1 MNSKTRNP
9 FNVTKAVD
17 FSDQQILDFWVDWP
31 RADRSEPDSS
41 GILNLVQPTSPMP
54 MIIEGGKG
62 SGKTHLMRYLTLT
75 NQLLRS
81 DNNVEQTLDE
91 DGYIGIYVRFSALN
105 ASRFKGKN
113 QSAEIWASIFAY
125 YSELWLGQIMLESIA
140 RLAELSPAVAADI
153 ATVGQD
159 LARMLTKAPAS
170 DLSTLQDFLTYLQQ
184 EQRLVDH
191 EINNCGLTGTLD
203 IAINMNRGAL
213 IFDGCQ
219 VISQSSELL
228 RDIMFLFLL
237 DEYENLNAE
246 QQVYVNTL
254 IREKRPPANFKIGTR
269 SYGMKTY
276 KTLNSGERLKEG
288 SEFSLLKLDDQLR
301 SDPKAY
307 NDFCLEIISRRLDKT
322 SDGVRDGDQE
332 LIKPDKLNKALVSQS
347 TNYYLQPETKLIISK
362 YAGRERPYFRKL
374 KQEIL
379 KYAAK
384 EQKAEQSEKIAD
396 EIIQNLVAT
405 EFPLLE
411 KVHIFLF
418 YRAWAKNQPL
428 LEASHDIRA
437 LYKAF
442 TENRSDDACYKKI
455 LNKFKED
462 LFAQLLR
469 QCDRKQLYTGL
480 DNFIRMSAG
489 LPRNLL
495 VLLKHVYAW
504 AEFKGEKPFR
514 GESISIEAQQQGV
527 LDAADWFREDARI
540 PGEVGQQVLEGVD
553 RLAELFRGV
562 RLADKPAEC
571 SLVTFSVNFN
581 SLDEGTQKAIDTC
594 EKWSLLIRIPQGQK
608 DKNSKQ
614 IHAKYQL
621 SPMLA
626 PLWQLP
632 VSRRGAIALNRTEI
646 ESIFA
651 SRERDKFDEVL
662 KLRLKPMN
670 VPFTNGVKIREQG
683 EFDFDSN

>member
-31 RADRSEPDSS
+31 GGGRSEPDSS
-41 GILNLVQPTSPMP
+41 GFLSLVQPTSDMP

-62 SGKTHLMRYLTLT
+62 SGKTHLMRYLTLN
-75 NQLLRS
+75 NQLLRFN
-81 DNNVEQTLDE
+81 DDVTRMFEEN
-91 DGYIGIYVRFSALN
+91 GYIGIYVRFSALN

-113 QSAEIWASIFAY
+113 QSAEFWSEIFAY
-125 YSELWLGQIMLESIA
+125 YSELWLGQLLLENLD
-140 RLAELSPAVAADI
+140 RLAKLSPEVAKDTASI
-153 ATVGQD
+153 GKD
-159 LARMLTKAPAS
+159 LAQLLTKVPS
-170 DLSTLQDFLTYLQQ
+170 SKLSTLQDFLTYLQQ
-184 EQRLVDH
+184 EQRHVDH

-203 IAINMNRGAL
+203 IAIKMNRGAL
-213 IFDGCQ
+213 IFSGCQ
-219 VISQSSELL
+219 VISQSSVLL

-276 KTLNSGERLKEG
+276 ETLNSGERLKEG
-288 SEFSLLKLDDQLR
+288 SEISLLKLDDRLR
-301 SDPKAY
+301 SNLKAY
-307 NDFCLEIISRRLDKT
+307 NDFCRKMIFRRLDES
-322 SDGVRDGDQE
+322 SDTVRDGDQG
-332 LIKPDKLNKALVSQS
+332 LDPNQLDKAFVSQPKD
-347 TNYYLQPETKLIISK
+347 YYLQPQTEFIKSK
-362 YAGRERPYFRKL
+362 YAGRERPYLRRL
-374 KQEIL
+374 RQQIL
-379 KYAAK
+379 KYAIEEHK
-384 EQKAEQSEKIAD
+384 GKQREKMAD
-396 EIIQNLVAT
+396 EIIQNLEAT
-405 EFPLLE
+405 NFPLIE
-411 KVHIFLF
+411 KVHVFLF
-418 YRAWAKNQPL
+418 YRAWADKRPL
-428 LEASHDIRA
+428 LEAAQDIGL

-442 TENRSDDACYKKI
+442 TENSDNNEFYRKVLD
-455 LNKFKED
+455 KFKGD

-469 QCDRKQLYTGL
+469 QCDRKQHYTGL

-504 AEFKGEKPFR
+504 AEFKDEKPFH
-514 GESISIEAQQQGV
+514 GESISIEAQQRGV

-594 EKWSLLIRIPQGQK
+594 ENWSLLIRIPQGQK

-621 SPMLA
+621 NPMLA
-626 PLWQLP
+626 PLWH
-632 VSRRGAIALNRTEI
+632 VAGIAQR
-646 ESIFA
+646 
-651 SRERDKFDEVL
+651 
-662 KLRLKPMN
+662 
-670 VPFTNGVKIREQG
+670 
-683 EFDFDSN
+683 SNCLE

>member
-17 FSDQQILDFWVDWP
+17 FSDKQILDFWVDL
-31 RADRSEPDSS
+31 PDGS
-41 GILNLVQPTSPMP
+41 GFLNLVQPTSPMP

-75 NQLLRS
+75 NQLLRF
-81 DNNVEQTLDE
+81 NNDVTRTFEE

-113 QSAEIWASIFAY
+113 QSAERWSEVFAY
-125 YSELWLGQIMLESIA
+125 YSEQWLGQLLLESLD
-140 RLAELSPAVAADI
+140 RLAKLSPEVAKDTASI
-153 ATVGQD
+153 GKD
-159 LARMLTKAPAS
+159 LAQLLTKVPS
-170 DLSTLQDFLTYLQQ
+170 SKLSTLQDFLTYLQQ

-269 SYGMKTY
+269 SYGIQTY
-276 KTLNSGERLKEG
+276 DTLNSGETLLEG
-288 SEFSLLKLDDQLR
+288 SEFSLLRLDALFR
-301 SDPKAY
+301 SNPEAY
-307 NDFCLEIISRRLDKT
+307 NVFCREMISRRVNEA
-322 SDGVRDGDQE
+322 SDTVRDGDQGLNPDE
-332 LIKPDKLNKALVSQS
+332 LDKAFVYQPKD
-347 TNYYLQPETKLIISK
+347 YYLQPQTEFIISK
-362 YAGRERPYFRKL
+362 YAGRERPYLHRL
-374 KQEIL
+374 RQQIL
-379 KYAAK
+379 EYAIE
-384 EQKAEQSEKIAD
+384 EQKGKQREKMAD
-396 EIIQNLVAT
+396 EIIQNLEAT
-405 EFPLLE
+405 NFPLIE
-411 KVHIFLF
+411 KVHVFLF
-418 YRAWAKNQPL
+418 YRAWATNQPL
-428 LEASHDIRA
+428 LEAAQDIGL

-442 TENRSDDACYKKI
+442 TENPDNNVLYRKVLD
-455 LNKFKED
+455 KFKGD

-469 QCDRKQLYTGL
+469 ECDQKQRYIGL
-480 DNFIRMSAG
+480 INLIHMSAG

-504 AEFKGEKPFR
+504 AEFKGEKLFFK
-514 GESISIEAQQQGV
+514 GAISIEAQQRGV
-527 LDAADWFREDARI
+527 LDAADWFRENARI
-540 PGEVGQQVLEGVD
+540 PGKVGQQAQEGIE
-553 RLAELFRGV
+553 RLAEFFREI
-562 RLADKPAEC
+562 RFADKPTEC
-571 SLVTFSVNFN
+571 SLVTFSVNLN
-581 SLDEGTQKAIDTC
+581 SLDQDTQKVIDAC
-594 EKWSLLIRIPQGQK
+594 EKWSLLIRIRQGHK
-608 DKNSKQ
+608 DKGSKRV
-614 IHAKYQL
+614 HAKYQL

-632 VSRRGAIALNRTEI
+632 VSRRGAIALNTKEI
-646 ESIFA
+646 DSIFA
-651 SRERDKFDEVL
+651 SEERAQFDKV
-662 KLRLKPMN
+662 LRLRLTPMN